1 MKTLLLADANRL
13 FASPVDHAATRQ
25 QRDAAVYQT
34 LMLSESDF
42 NNLVFMEANDN
53 VWADNQALV
62 DRLTPAGQSRTLKKV
77 VDRVLEAYPYK
88 RPIQVFKHLSADEP
102 WFEGCFIISARFDSR
117 LLGELL
123 VRPLTAYE
131 KPAHPP
137 PIRLYLEDGNHRAL
151 VYAVSLR
158 LQAEAYQ
165 PVRAIF
171 SRDWSHFYPWGQVTA

>member
-13 FASPVDHAATRQ
+13 LASPADHATTRQ
-25 QRDAAVYQT
+25 QRNAAVYHT
-34 LMLSESDF
+34 FILSEADF
-42 NNLVFMEANDN
+42 NDLVFMEANDN
-53 VWADNQALV
+53 VWTDNQALV
-62 DRLTPAGQSRTLKKV
+62 DTLTPVGQSRTLKEV
-77 VDRVLEAYPYK
+77 VDRILQAYPYP

-102 WFEGCFIISARFDSR
+102 WFEGCFIISARFDPR

-123 VRPLTAYE
+123 IRPLAAYE
-131 KPAHPP
+131 KSAHPP
-137 PIRLYLEDGNHRAL
+137 KIRFYLEDGNHRAL

-171 SRDWSHFYPWGQVTA
+171 SQDWSHLYPWGQLTA